1 MEVVHVVIRGRI
13 RAVRLY
19 IKLGR
24 RTAATI
30 RQLGYPTKNA
40 LKSWHREYER
50 YADLPAGYVRSKSK
64 YTDEQKKVAVEHYL
78 RHDRCIAAT
87 LKALGY
93 PGRGTLTAWID
104 ELCPETRKRVVG
116 KAAGCLPCPRV
127 RKQEAVIALCTR
139 QATARAVAQKLGVS
153 RPTLYKWKNQLLGR
167 EVPTFMKRHNDSQ
180 PKPERAELERQR
192 ELLRRDIRQLQLEH
206 DLLKKAHEIIQKR
219 SGRWR
224 VS

>member
-1 MEVVHVVIRGRI
+1 MYSYEDRI

-50 YADLPAGYVRSKSK
+50 CADLPAGYVRSNSK

-93 PGRGTLTAWID
+93 PGRGTLAAWID

-116 KAAGCLPCPRV
+116 KAAGRLPCPRV

-153 RPTLYKWKNQLLGR
+153 RPTLYECDQAN
-167 EVPTFMKRHNDSQ
+167 
-180 PKPERAELERQR
+180 
-192 ELLRRDIRQLQLEH
+192 
-206 DLLKKAHEIIQKR
+206 
-219 SGRWR
+219 
-224 VS
+224 